1 MNPLAT
7 RSVQQKLLVIVLL
20 ATLVALLVAVVAMV
34 AYDLRLYHRS
44 WIADLTTQAELLGRT
59 SAPALTFDDAR
70 VAKENLD
77 LLRFRPKVRS
87 AGSTTPRGGFSP
99 ATQAKRAGIS
109 RRSQR
114 PTARASRATS

>member
-7 RSVQQKLLVIVLL
+7 RSVQQKLLVMVLL

-87 AGSTTPRGGFSP
+87 A
-99 ATQAKRAGIS
+99 AI
-109 RRSQR
+109 
-114 PTARASRATS
+114 